1 MDQRAAV
8 GAASWCCSGV
18 PRTVSWG
25 LEVRFEPEAE
35 VWYPAVLWTHY
46 TSTSPPGEFCLHPQ
60 RADEGVCVW
69 SVRVWFCWW
78 FCSWSQCWWLLAVSC
93 FLLWCCSSLHECQCC
108 VAMSECCWVLLGH
121 VGSCSVLLGHVFEF
135 WAHQRHM

>member
-46 TSTSPPGEFCLHPQ
+46 TSTSPPGEFCLHPL
-60 RADEGVCVW
+60 RADEGVCVCGRFVCGSAGGSAHGH
-69 SVRVWFCWW
+69 SVGGC
-78 FCSWSQCWWLLAVSC
+78 
-93 FLLWCCSSLHECQCC
+93 
-108 VAMSECCWVLLGH
+108 
-121 VGSCSVLLGHVFEF
+121 
-135 WAHQRHM
+135 